1 MFLHSPPL
9 LQPNYIVQLVVLS
22 CIKVK
27 ISIIYT
33 LCVVHLSFDIENE
46 YLHSIFLAFCMLYH
60 AILIITSFSH
70 MYMDHGLCA
79 TTTIRGRNSNLI
91 HGKENNPL
99 VYFLACLD
107 YLPFENYKIVFG
119 LEGII

>member
-33 LCVVHLSFDIENE
+33 LCVVHLSFDIENDQ

-60 AILIITSFSH
+60 AILIITSSSH

-91 HGKENNPL
+91 HGKGNNRVCPWSI
-99 VYFLACLD
+99 FLHVWITYHLRTTKLCLD
-107 YLPFENYKIVFG
+107 
-119 LEGII
+119 